1 MWVLRSVEL
10 LPNVGCREGGR
21 IVQTSTHPHALTLSP
36 LLRVY
41 PSLQLPAD
49 EVKQLVVSMGGRGC
63 STMYS
68 TSGRWIEGLSLL
80 ARHEL
85 IAIRLPAPLF
95 VPQEHQLRSQ
105 PTYAPWHRGMA
116 GKRAGLRPSTG
127 NGQDQVRGGR
137 NRGRVGSAAYP
148 SPPPGWAASA
158 AVAACPSPPP
168 PCAPGVCVGGGGGG
182 GVWVGGGGRHV
193 GPSRRRHSKMPPVA
207 RVMPCHSCAP
217 APAAVTCAGQL
228 RHRRVRAAR
237 LSQQPLA
244 TPHTAAV
251 SAAHPISPRAD
262 PLIIYAYR
270 SVPS

>member
-182 GVWVGGGGRHV
+182 GVWVGGGG
-193 GPSRRRHSKMPPVA
+193 GGGGGAGTWGLPAGGTA
-207 RVMPCHSCAP
+207 RCHLSPASC
-217 APAAVTCAGQL
+217 
-228 RHRRVRAAR
+228 
-237 LSQQPLA
+237 LA
-244 TPHTAAV
+244 THAPLLQLPSHVQASSGTGV
-251 SAAHPISPRAD
+251 YVPRG
-262 PLIIYAYR
+262 
-270 SVPS
+270 